1 MRKTVFCVGGVF
13 CLAIAGCG
21 AEPSTYSYSSAP
33 VANVPPYEYTP
44 STYSQEMGEPQAI
57 ENEDIKKINTTSNN
71 IDSCIKEKKYDSA
84 IEIFKKTVLYAASL
98 DIGNMGYGKLGRMT
112 PQEIVQQTNNYY
124 REKEKA
130 DEMFK
135 KISPYANF
143 GKKPS
148 LAETKILVK
157 AYFDVRLKDPSSAR
171 ITYSNKWLKSYALHN
186 GKVIFCWEMSGAVN
200 TKNSFGAYVGNK
212 QFIVKSTAKDFFD
225 INYD

>member
-1 MRKTVFCVGGVF
+1 MERISIPAMAKSQRRQRP
-13 CLAIAGCG
+13 AIAR
-21 AEPSTYSYSSAP
+21 TNAP
-33 VANVPPYEYTP
+33 ILRRAC
-44 STYSQEMGEPQAI
+44 SLIIRSQI
-57 ENEDIKKINTTSNN
+57 FSK
-71 IDSCIKEKKYDSA
+71 
-84 IEIFKKTVLYAASL
+84 IFKKTVLYAASL

-200 TKNSFGAYVGNK
+200 AKNSFGAYVGNK
-212 QFIVKSTAKDFFD
+212 QF
-225 INYD
+225 